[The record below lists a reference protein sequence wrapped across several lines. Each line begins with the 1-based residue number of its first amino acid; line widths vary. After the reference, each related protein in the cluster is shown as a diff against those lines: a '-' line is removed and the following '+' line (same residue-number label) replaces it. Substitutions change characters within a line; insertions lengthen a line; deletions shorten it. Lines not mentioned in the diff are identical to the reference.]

1 MRFSD
6 ILGHKREINLLK
18 KGIENNRCA
27 STYLF
32 SGLEGIGKRLVA
44 RAFAAALNCE
54 EYTGDA
60 CGRCPSCTLIA
71 SGTHPNLL
79 LVEPEGGTLKVDLIR
94 ELKRLIN
101 YRIDRGRR
109 VVIIEGAHL
118 MVRATSNILLKTL
131 EEPPP
136 DTVMILISSRPD
148 SLLPTILSRCQRIN
162 FSPLKE
168 DAIKEIL
175 HREGY
180 TEPSTMEI
188 ACRLSC
194 GSAKRA
200 LMMASEG
207 IIEKRQQYTA
217 VLSMDD
223 VTDTELLDMAERL
236 SKEEHLEELLESF
249 KTLLRDALIYRVA
262 PSEERIINTD
272 MLDAVGRCT
281 YSVEELLSAY
291 SLVEKTRESIL
302 PPNTLNKRLAMEAL
316 LVSLK
321 ERRWQGFVA

>member
-18 KGIENNRCA
+18 KGIELNRCA

-32 SGLEGIGKRLVA
+32 SGPEGIGKRLVA
-44 RAFAAALNCE
+44 LAFAAALNCE
-54 EYTGDA
+54 ACKDDA
-60 CGRCPSCTLIA
+60 CTECASCRLIA

-79 LVEPEGGTLKVDLIR
+79 LVEPRGGTLKVALVR
-94 ELKRLIN
+94 ELKRLLN

-109 VVIIEGAHL
+109 VVIIDGAHL

-131 EEPPP
+131 EEPPLN
-136 DTVMILISSRPD
+136 TTIILISSRPD
-148 SLLPTILSRCQRIN
+148 TLLPTILSRCQRIN

-168 DAIKEIL
+168 EAIKEIL

-180 TEPSTMEI
+180 TDPHTADI
-188 ACRLSC
+188 AQRLSC

-200 LMMASEG
+200 LTIATTG
-207 IIEKRQQYTA
+207 IIEKRRSYASILSIDHVTA
-217 VLSMDD
+217 
-223 VTDTELLDMAERL
+223 TGLLHMAEKL
-236 SKEEHLEELLESF
+236 SKEEGLEELLESF
-249 KTLLRDALIYRVA
+249 KILFRDAILWRVEH
-262 PSEERIINTD
+262 SEQRLVNTD
-272 MLDAVGRCT
+272 MLESIRLCP
-281 YSVEELLSAY
+281 YSQEELLGAY

-302 PPNTLNKRLAMEAL
+302 PPSTTNKRLAMEAL
-316 LVSLK
+316 LVGLK